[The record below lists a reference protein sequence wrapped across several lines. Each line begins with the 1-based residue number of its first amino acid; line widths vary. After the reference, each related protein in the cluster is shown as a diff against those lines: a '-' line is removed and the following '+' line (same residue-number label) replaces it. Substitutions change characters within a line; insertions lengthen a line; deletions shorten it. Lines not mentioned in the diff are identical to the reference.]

1 MRFYKLRNIL
11 LLSSIW
17 ITVGNAF
24 AQSDLSSPY
33 SRFGL
38 GDINTSS
45 PNTILK
51 GMGGISNAIT
61 DPYLLNPN
69 NPASYASIDSLSF
82 LFDAGL
88 YIKTATYSSSNMS
101 EKGSNASFEYA
112 GVGFSATKWWKT
124 GLGVMPYSNREY
136 NVITDHYNTPETG
149 AYKVS
154 FEGKGGLNR
163 IFFANG
169 FKVTKH
175 LSLGVNLSYIFGTLK
190 DITSVYFPDS
200 IYFINGKRTID
211 MKIDDFKFDYGLIYS
226 LPMKNDY
233 ILNIGITYSQISNL
247 SSTRNIFIRN
257 MFKGYENLQ
266 ENPID
271 TLKYIKGEKIGIRI
285 PNGFGAGVTLRKG
298 NQWTAGVDFNWNGW
312 KDFKINGIND
322 SLQNSWNI
330 ALGGSYKP
338 QSTSISGYFKKMT
351 YRAGFHY
358 DQTYYRIYDHS
369 INKYG
374 ITLGVGL
381 PLPRSM
387 TTFNIAIEFGEMG
400 TIKSNLI
407 KEAYF
412 TISAEV
418 SIYDRWFIKKKYK

>member
-11 LLSSIW
+11 LLSFIGV
-17 ITVGNAF
+17 TGMNVF

-51 GMGGISNAIT
+51 GMGGISNAMA

-69 NPASYASIDSLSF
+69 NPASYTSFDSLSF
-82 LFDAGL
+82 LFDASL
-88 YIKTATYSSSNMS
+88 YIKTVTYSSSNMS

-112 GVGFSATKWWKT
+112 SVGFSATKWWKT
-124 GLGVMPYSNREY
+124 GFGIMPYSNREY
-136 NVITDHYNTPETG
+136 NVITDQYNSETG

-154 FEGKGGLNR
+154 FEGSGGLNR
-163 IFFANG
+163 VFFANG
-169 FKVTKH
+169 FKVIKN

-190 DITSVYFPDS
+190 DITSVYYPDS
-200 IYFINGKRTID
+200 IFFINGKRTID
-211 MKIDDFKFDYGLIYS
+211 MKIDDFKLDYGLIYS
-226 LPMKNDY
+226 LPIKNDY
-233 ILNIGITYSQISNL
+233 MLNVGITYSQISNL

-257 MFKGYENLQ
+257 MFKGYENFQ

-271 TLKYIKGEKIGIRI
+271 TLKYIRSEKIRIKI
-285 PNGFGAGVTLRKG
+285 PNGFGAGVTLKKG
-298 NQWTAGVDFNWNGW
+298 NQWIVGADFNWNGW
-312 KDFKINGIND
+312 KDFEINGSND
-322 SLQNSWNI
+322 SLQNSWKI

-338 QSTSISGYFKKMT
+338 KSTSISGYLKKMT

-381 PLPRSM
+381 PLPRSL
-387 TTFNIAIEFGEMG
+387 TIFNIAIEFGEMG

-407 KEAYF
+407 KETYF
-412 TISAEV
+412 NISAEV
-418 SIYDRWFIKKKYK
+418 SIYDKWFIKKKYK